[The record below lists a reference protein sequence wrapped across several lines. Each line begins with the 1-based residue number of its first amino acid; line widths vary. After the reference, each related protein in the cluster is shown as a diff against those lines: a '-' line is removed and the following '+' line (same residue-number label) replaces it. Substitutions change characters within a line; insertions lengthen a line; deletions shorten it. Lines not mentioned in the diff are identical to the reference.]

1 MVDYGSDFKGTED
14 LDPFLSC
21 WDESEEE
28 SALAMTEAMIVRF
41 DTTRKALFYDESYGL
56 NLAQFVLDNLDPQV
70 AEQLVVTE
78 ALKDERAARCL
89 CKITVQVDGSW
100 KIQINPKT
108 ESGAEYRLVFLADAS
123 KVSLLTNE
131 QV

>member
-1 MVDYGSDFKGTED
+1 MTDYGSDFKGTED
-14 LDPFLSC
+14 LDPYLSC

-28 SALAMTEAMIVRF
+28 SALAMTEDLICRY
-41 DTTRKALFYDESYGL
+41 DTSRGALFYDESYGL
-56 NLAQFVLDNLDPQV
+56 NLAQFVLDNLDPSV

-78 ALKDERAARCL
+78 SLKDERCARCL
-89 CKITVQVDGSW
+89 CRITVQKDGSW

-108 ESGAEYRLVFLADAS
+108 ESGAEYKLVFLADAS
-123 KVSLLTNE
+123 KVSLLINE